1 MVVSSPLVNVSVV
14 LSLSDIVCSRSLSVN
29 TSVELTSVTPE
40 VSDVESEDV
49 SVVVLEDESDEND
62 NTEVLLSYDRFEAPA
77 GKIMQI
83 SQDFSAFSE
92 SEENTNQDVDID
104 DNSEENL
111 TEAEN
116 EPEIQETSAQQIS
129 QDMEKEFGEMR
140 MIQLANSIAG
150 DLGMITK
157 VTLVG

>member
-1 MVVSSPLVNVSVV
+1 M
-14 LSLSDIVCSRSLSVN
+14 LSFLAILMNPFFIQDGIIVDDQYCQQMN
-29 TSVELTSVTPE
+29 
-40 VSDVESEDV
+40 
-49 SVVVLEDESDEND
+49 LEDESDEND

>member
-1 MVVSSPLVNVSVV
+1 M
-14 LSLSDIVCSRSLSVN
+14 LSFLAILMNPFFIQDGIIVDDQYCQQMN
-29 TSVELTSVTPE
+29 
-40 VSDVESEDV
+40 
-49 SVVVLEDESDEND
+49 LEDESDEND

-92 SEENTNQDVDID
+92 SEENTNQEVDID